1 MSITKYT
8 TPFREF
14 LLKDAQGFYHVR
26 LGMKKIFMAKV
37 SLNYTPDF
45 DNDFFGGAQELAFDW
60 YSVRVKDDKDSEPRQ
75 ITTDELSIPWVKRE
89 LKRAINEQRSKE
101 RNARNSQTSRYSAN
115 QRTAYHNAQSN

>member
-14 LLKDAQGFYHVR
+14 LLKDTQGFYHVR

-45 DNDFFGGAQELAFDW
+45 DNDFFDGAQELAFDW

>member
-1 MSITKYT
+1 MNISRFT
-8 TPFREF
+8 TPFREY
-14 LLKDAQGFYHVR
+14 LLKDEQGFYHVR
-26 LGMKKIFMAKV
+26 LGSKIFMAKV

-60 YSVRVKDDKDSEPRQ
+60 YSVRVKDSKDAEPRQ

-89 LKRAINEQRSKE
+89 LKRAVNEQRSKE

-115 QRTAYHNAQSN
+115 KRTAYHNARSN